1 MISNVKGLSR
11 QALILKML
19 IATVLMLIIA
29 AGCTSSPSETPEKF
43 VLNFIQ
49 KHIPMI
55 DISVADFYVK
65 EEQKGIIE
73 RVKEL
78 IASGKEGGLLKS
90 RSAATYDFSKIK
102 VNVLDQKEEYVHDEA
117 IDFMKVAAKGSYT
130 KTVDGKSESLIEDEI
145 IILESVAGAW
155 KVTEKINPW
164 K

>member
-1 MISNVKGLSR
+1 MILNAKGLSR
-11 QALILKML
+11 QALMLKL
-19 IATVLMLIIA
+19 FLATVMMIMLA
-29 AGCTSSPSETPEKF
+29 AGCTSAPSETPEKF

-78 IASGKEGGLLKS
+78 TASSKS
-90 RSAATYDFSKIK
+90 SAATYDFSKIK
-102 VNVLDQKEEYVHDEA
+102 VNVLDQKEEYVDDEA
-117 IDFMKVAAKGSYT
+117 INFMKLAAKGSYT

-155 KVTEKINPW
+155 KVTEKLNPW